1 MNISIKDIINDA
13 TAEMEQ
19 AIETIKNLRMRL
31 GIPVDGSRPLTVTEQ
46 LCIDME
52 HSIEKLNT
60 IPITIIHA
68 IMAGVYAGNAENS
81 QYSIISEDF
90 GYDSIAHC
98 HEYLEL
104 AEQYDPVYNDDGKI
118 NTDCL
123 HNDLSALIYSIY
135 TKGKDRNEDLRE
147 IKTSIGSIYIENF
160 FFREETDR
168 VKVYDSDGKYMDY
181 FTLESIEETA
191 KVNNCSC
198 ITMIEEYIKNMRKKS
213 TIEDLLDYI
222 SLSWDEYS
230 VDWEKIADI
239 LVEKTEHQI
248 NSVDE
253 LLENE
258 WVNKI
263 GDYYIL
269 ITEC

>member
-1 MNISIKDIINDA
+1 MNMSIKDIINNA

-31 GIPVDGSRPLTVTEQ
+31 GIPVDGSRPLTETEQ

-60 IPITIIHA
+60 VPITIIHA

-104 AEQYDPVYNDDGKI
+104 AEQYEPVYDDNGKI

-123 HNDLSALIYSIY
+123 HNDLSKLIYSIY
-135 TKGKDRNEDLRE
+135 TKGNDRDEDLRE
-147 IKTSIGSIYIENF
+147 IKTPVGTIYIENF
-160 FFREETDR
+160 FFREEEDR
-168 VKVYDSDGKYMDY
+168 VKLYDSDKRYLDY
-181 FTLESIEETA
+181 FTTESIFETA
-191 KVNNCSC
+191 KVKKCSH
-198 ITMIEEYIKNMRKKS
+198 IVLIEEYIKNMEKKS
-213 TIEDLLDYI
+213 TIEELLDYI

-230 VDWEKIADI
+230 VDWEVVADS
-239 LVEKTEHQI
+239 LVEITEHQI
-248 NSVDE
+248 NSVGE

>member
-1 MNISIKDIINDA
+1 MNMSIKEIINNA
-13 TAEMEQ
+13 TTEMEQ
-19 AIETIKNLRMRL
+19 AIETIKKLKERL
-31 GIPVDGSRPLTVTEQ
+31 GQPIDGTRPLTETEQ

-52 HSIEKLNT
+52 HSIERLNT

-104 AEQYDPVYNDDGKI
+104 AEQYDPVYQDDGLI
-118 NTDCL
+118 STDCL

-135 TKGKDRNEDLRE
+135 TKGKDKNEDLRE

-168 VKVYDSDGKYMDY
+168 VKVYDSDGRYMDY

-191 KVNNCSC
+191 KVNDCSC
-198 ITMIEEYIKNMRKKS
+198 ITMIEEYIKNMKKKS

-222 SLSWDEYS
+222 CLSWDEYS
-230 VDWEKIADI
+230 VDWEKIADV
-239 LVEKTEHQI
+239 LVERTEHQI
-248 NSVDE
+248 NSADE